1 MKYYSIFAAAA
12 LMAMTS
18 CGTTKKIADNNP
30 TLPGGTSI
38 ETTTTEGRSQA
49 IAATFGSWT
58 TMQTGGNIQLGGSHS
73 FSSSINVRME
83 RDKAISISLRPML
96 GIEVGRLVFTGDSV
110 IVVDK
115 IHRQYIAENV
125 SLFTNGL
132 PATVSTL
139 QDIFMGR
146 AFVLGEG
153 TYDKSHTAL
162 ASPSAPSGKCN
173 LKPSKQI
180 KGFTYEFSF
189 DEANRLV
196 ALQVTP
202 DGAKATTYSVDYS
215 DVQATMAGNVA
226 HSVSVAGTIKGSPLN
241 FTLNYNDITWNQPVK
256 IDTSIPSNYKR
267 ADIRSLA
274 SILSG
279 N

>member
-1 MKYYSIFAAAA
+1 MKYYSILAATA
-12 LMAMTS
+12 LMLAS
-18 CGTTKKIADNNP
+18 CGTTKKVADN
-30 TLPGGTSI
+30 TLTPLSSATQQSASPAD
-38 ETTTTEGRSQA
+38 RSQA
-49 IAATFGSWT
+49 IASTYSTWN
-58 TMQTGGNIQLGGSHS
+58 TMQTGGSITLGGTKN
-73 FSSSINVRME
+73 FSSSINVKME

-153 TYDKSHTAL
+153 TYDTSRTHMATL
-162 ASPSAPSGKCN
+162 SSPSGKCT
-173 LKPSKQI
+173 LTPAKQM
-180 KGFTYEFSF
+180 KGFSYEFTF
-189 DEANRLV
+189 DENNHILS
-196 ALQVTP
+196 LQVVP

-215 DVQATMAGNVA
+215 EIQSTQAGNVA

-241 FTLNYNDITWNQPVK
+241 FTLNFNDINWNQPVK
-256 IDTSIPSNYKR
+256 IDTSIPGNYKR
-267 ADIRSLA
+267 ADIRSLS